1 MEEKAKD
8 LEEAVEDWKSGIDK
22 SNIGSLELE
31 KDLIFNGRTQRG
43 YEVEY
48 DAGMQWG
55 CSPTET
61 LIMSLAGCLGID
73 VVFFLRKMR
82 AEIKTF
88 RVDYEGERNL
98 TPPQYYKKIDMMINI
113 SGSGITPKK
122 IERAISL
129 SQEKYCSVQ
138 HTLRSDLEVNVN
150 YKIEE
155 DIAELSGA

>member
-8 LEEAVEDWKSGIDK
+8 LKESVEGWKSGIDK

-31 KDLIFNGRTQRG
+31 RDLIFNGRTQRG

-48 DAGMQWG
+48 DAGLQWG
-55 CSPTET
+55 CAPTET
-61 LIMSLAGCLGID
+61 LIMSLAGCLAID

-88 RVDYEGERNL
+88 KIDFEGERNL
-98 TPPQYYKKIDMMINI
+98 TPPQYYKSIDMTITI

-150 YKIEE
+150 YKIDE
-155 DIAELSGA
+155 DKAELSGA

>member
-1 MEEKAKD
+1 MEEKK
-8 LEEAVEDWKSGIDK
+8 LEEEVEGWKSEIQK
-22 SNIGSLELE
+22 TNKGSLELE
-31 KDLIFNGRTQRG
+31 SDLIFAGRTQRG
-43 YEVEY
+43 YEVDY
-48 DAGMQWG
+48 DANMQMG

-82 AEIKTF
+82 VEIKTF
-88 RVDYEGERNL
+88 RIDYEGERR
-98 TPPQYYKKIDMMINI
+98 TEPPQYYTSMDMTITI

-129 SQEKYCSVQ
+129 SQEKYCSVY
-138 HTLRSDLEVNVN
+138 HTLRSDLGVNVN

-155 DIAELSGA
+155 EKG

>member
-1 MEEKAKD
+1 MEEKN
-8 LEEAVEDWKSGIDK
+8 LEEEVEGWKSEIQK
-22 SNIGSLELE
+22 TNKGSLELE
-31 KDLIFNGRTQRG
+31 SDLIFAGRTQRG
-43 YEVEY
+43 YEVDF
-48 DAGMQWG
+48 DANMQMG

-82 AEIKTF
+82 VEIKTF
-88 RVDYEGERNL
+88 RIDYEGERR
-98 TPPQYYKKIDMMINI
+98 TEPPQYYTSMDMTITI

-129 SQEKYCSVQ
+129 SQEKYCSVH
-138 HTLRSDLEVNVN
+138 HTLRSDLKVNVN

-155 DIAELSGA
+155 STD

>member
-1 MEEKAKD
+1 MEEKEKD
-8 LEEAVEDWKSGIDK
+8 LKESVEGWKSKIDK
-22 SNIGSLELE
+22 SNKGSLELE

-61 LIMSLAGCLGID
+61 LIMSLAGCLAID

-82 AEIKTF
+82 GEIKTF
-88 RVDYEGERNL
+88 KVDYEGERKS
-98 TPPQYYKKIDMMINI
+98 TPPQYYKSIDMMITI
-113 SGSGITPKK
+113 SGSGITSKK

-129 SQEKYCSVQ
+129 SQEKYCSVY
-138 HTLRSDLEVNVN
+138 HTLRSDLKVNVN
-150 YKIEE
+150 YKIEGE
-155 DIAELSGA
+155 KG

>member
-8 LEEAVEDWKSGIDK
+8 LEESVGGWKSEIQK

-61 LIMSLAGCLGID
+61 LIMSLAGCLSID

-88 RVDYEGERNL
+88 RIDYKGERKL
-98 TPPQYYKKIDMMINI
+98 TPPQYYKSMDMMITI

-138 HTLRSDLEVNVN
+138 HTLRSDLEVNIN

-155 DIAELSGA
+155 DKAELT